1 MIARNV
7 LAPVDA
13 IRFQRPSDGLVMQT
27 RFGGNRARLPVLGEV
42 QMADPGDLLGGDRRS
57 PTVRKRVDE
66 VDGHRLSPAAAT
78 RPPFAVGDRACD
90 TRVPHERRLVR
101 GR

>member
-42 QMADPGDLLGGDRRS
+42 QMADPGDLLGVIVAHPRS
-57 PTVRKRVDE
+57 GNALTKLTAIGCRQ
-66 VDGHRLSPAAAT
+66 
-78 RPPFAVGDRACD
+78 
-90 TRVPHERRLVR
+90 RRLRDRLLQSEIARVIPAYR
-101 GR
+101 TSAV